1 MAPKIRGTPEAS
13 VVIQL
18 ARLHTYDSQGAFHLV
33 DVPVRE
39 ARHKKK
45 ELERQGINV
54 THTEIV

>member
-1 MAPKIRGTPEAS
+1 M
-13 VVIQL
+13 IQL
-18 ARLHTYDSQGAFHLV
+18 ARLHTYDSRGVFYLV

-45 ELERQGINV
+45 ELERQGVNV